1 MLVLNFVDSTLK
13 DLYLHFLLVTNA
25 YNFYIFNLHMYIL
38 TYSNNDFEKEK
49 ADGFVYNV
57 DGMEEIMNILLNLMV
72 FVGFLGFLVTLTLV
86 VMPYSLKKVRH
97 LRTLPTISFVVMT
110 TILLVGTL
118 TTRSNETIPLQ
129 PVGVNQIQGEDHL
142 RSLLNQ
148 SQENRNEFI
157 DIASPGVAENTTTNG
172 SSETDR
178 DNSFVDTN
186 SQVDGV
192 KEGDIVKTDGNFI
205 YYASRWDSRVRVMSV
220 DNDNLVTY
228 VSTIE
233 LATEDE
239 TIYTDSMYLTD
250 DYLIIIGYR
259 YTFTNSSC
267 AREDENGDVFVCD
280 DFVWWQPTGSVVM
293 IDRDTFDIVYS
304 LRTNAAFIDHR
315 IVPLMDGENV
325 IGETLFLIG
334 HHYFYTY
341 IEGQELRP
349 YYIENDADKV
359 FMPYESMSFINED
372 NLYAMTTI
380 TGIPLI
386 SDASELTYQTSG
398 YLGTTPDYKKLF
410 VNFEHLYLAQSNYV
424 WQEPQSYQTTTILKF
439 RINILEGTL
448 TLLTVGTIRG
458 VAINQFALDEYEGYF
473 RIATTDTVWD
483 WRADEWWWSWNNRTI
498 TNRLYILQDAEDG
511 TFEIISLIEEGLGKP
526 NESIMSV
533 RFQGPLAYIVTFL
546 RTDPLY
552 IIDLSNPYEPIIQ
565 TEIVLPGFD
574 TYQHPWGEDGLIGL
588 GYDANESGE
597 ITGMKISAYQTTEGA
612 SDVLQTINLSEM
624 ILEQM
629 PNQDELS
636 WGWTWAEALWDHKAI
651 TVSVQ
656 HGVFAFAINAY
667 SYELIQVGS
676 GNIADSDSE
685 IYYNYQFTYHSYF
698 FIFDINFDSVN
709 PITLLEKIEHPS
721 SDLGYV
727 QVDRGVI
734 INDVIHT
741 LSNQQMISYHL
752 ASDEILQ
759 SLTFPEYL

>member
-1 MLVLNFVDSTLK
+1 
-13 DLYLHFLLVTNA
+13 VT
-25 YNFYIFNLHMYIL
+25 FYIFNRRNYIL

-49 ADGFVYNV
+49 AHWFVYNI

-72 FVGFLGFLVTLTLV
+72 FVGFLGFLGTFALV
-86 VMPYSLKKVRH
+86 MVPYSLKKGRQ
-97 LRTLPTISFVVMT
+97 LKPLSILTFITAT

-118 TTRSNETIPLQ
+118 TTRSNEPIPLE
-129 PVGVNQIQGEDHL
+129 PVGVNQIQSEEHL
-142 RSLLNQ
+142 RSLLRQ
-148 SQENRNEFI
+148 SQETRNEFNGV
-157 DIASPGVAENTTTNG
+157 ASPGVTEDSTANN
-172 SSETDR
+172 SSETDK

-186 SQVDGV
+186 SQVAGI
-192 KEGDIVKTDGNFI
+192 KEGDVVKTDGNFI

-220 DNDNLVTY
+220 DNENLVTY
-228 VSTIE
+228 VTTID

-259 YTFTNSSC
+259 YSFTNSSC
-267 AREDENGDVFVCD
+267 ATKDENGDVYVCD

-293 IDRDTFDIVYS
+293 IDRDSLEIVYS

-315 IVPLMDGENV
+315 IVPLLDGENL
-325 IGETLFLIG
+325 IGETLYLVG
-334 HHYFYTY
+334 HHYFYSY
-341 IEGQELRP
+341 NEGQELRP
-349 YYIENDADKV
+349 YYIENDAEQL
-359 FMPYESMSFINED
+359 FMPFESMSYINED

-380 TGIPLI
+380 TGIPLV
-386 SDASELTYQTSG
+386 SDASQLTYETSG

-410 VNFEHLYLAQSNYV
+410 VNFEHLYLAQSNYI

-439 RINILEGTL
+439 RINVLEGTL
-448 TLLTVGTIRG
+448 TLLAVGTIRG
-458 VAINQFALDEYEGYF
+458 VAINQFALDEYEGFF

-483 WRADEWWWSWNNRTI
+483 WRADEWWWTWDNRTI
-498 TNRLYILQDAEDG
+498 TNRLYILRDLEDG
-511 TFEIISLIEEGLGKP
+511 TFEITSLIEEGLGKP

-533 RFQGPLAYIVTFL
+533 RFQGQLAYIVTFL

-552 IIDLSNPYEPIIQ
+552 IIDLSNPNEPVIRE
-565 TEIVLPGFD
+565 EIVLPGFD
-574 TYQHPWGEDGLIGL
+574 TYQHPWGNDALIGL

-597 ITGMKISAYQTTEGA
+597 ITGMKLSAYQTTAGS
-612 SDVLQTINLSEM
+612 SDVLQTINLSAL
-624 ILEQM
+624 ILEEM
-629 PNQDELS
+629 PNQNDLS

-651 TVSVQ
+651 TVSID

-667 SYELIQVGS
+667 SYELVQVGG
-676 GNIADSDSE
+676 GNIADEGVDPS
-685 IYYNYQFTYHSYF
+685 YNYEFTYHSYF
-698 FIFDINFDSVN
+698 FIFDINFENEN

-741 LSNQQMISYHL
+741 LSNQQMISYDL
-752 ASDEILQ
+752 SSNEERQ
-759 SLTFPEYL
+759 RLTFPEYQ